1 LRRMVHFVPVLFV
14 VSAIAFTVTLLLPGD
29 AALAM
34 LGESNIHDKVAY
46 EAMRAELGLDQPIPI
61 QYAKWLGRALQG
73 DLGRSIRTGEPVL
86 EGLLGPAF
94 Q

>member
-1 LRRMVHFVPVLFV
+1 MRRMVHFVPVLFV

-34 LGESNIHDKVAY
+34 LGESNIYDKVAY